1 MMTKHVARARGYA
14 ALILAAVLVTAAPAQ
29 AQSQVRS
36 EPGPSRCG
44 EPPTV
49 GGIARETLQDFGR
62 LSSTGSLGLLA
73 VGGAAALSAHSLDRD
88 VTREFPGMNL
98 NNAFTPGAVIGSTPF
113 QLGASIGTYAI
124 GRAFGNS
131 CVARVGAD
139 LIQAQVMAE
148 TLTMIFKQAARR
160 SRPEGTGYSF
170 PSGHTTVTFASATV
184 LQRHFGWKVGLPAY
198 AVATYVAA
206 SRVEMKKHY
215 LSDVAFGAAL
225 GIAAGRTVPI
235 GHGQRLLIS
244 PMASPSGVGAAF
256 TLLGSS
262 K

>member
-1 MMTKHVARARGYA
+1 MMTTHVAFVRGYA
-14 ALILAAVLVTAAPAQ
+14 VVILAAVLGTAAPAR
-29 AQSQVRS
+29 AQGGSESGRS
-36 EPGPSRCG
+36 SCG

-49 GGIARETLQDFGR
+49 GAVARETLNDFGR
-62 LSSTGSLGLLA
+62 LRSSGSLGLLA
-73 VGGAAALSAHSLDRD
+73 IGGVAALGAHSIDRD
-88 VTREFPGMNL
+88 VTRDFPGMNV
-98 NNAFTPGAVIGSTPF
+98 NSAFTPGAVIGSTPF
-113 QLGASIGTYAI
+113 QLGASIGAYAI
-124 GRAFGNS
+124 GRALGHP
-131 CVARVGAD
+131 CLARVGAD

-148 TLTMIFKQAARR
+148 GLTFIFKEAARR

-244 PMASPSGVGAAF
+244 PMASPSGVGASF
-256 TLLGSS
+256 TLI